1 MLINLLLY
9 VLLFI
14 NFTFSQVYQNGEY
27 VNNLF
32 GNICGN
38 GGSEWSLSTKELN
51 NVIFI
56 SSFASWFKHKG
67 VEVIGAGMDWN
78 NPYSCKEWAK
88 NFNLTSPILDDS
100 EGDKIY
106 NYFGNGVVP
115 YNIVIDRNGQL
126 VYSAS
131 GFNKNEIV
139 SAIKKGLK
147 QSKKENPLLKETQ
160 LKQQN
165 KTRYMQLR
173 ENKGFD

>member
-1 MLINLLLY
+1 
-9 VLLFI
+9 
-14 NFTFSQVYQNGEY
+14 
-27 VNNLF
+27 
-32 GNICGN
+32 
-38 GGSEWSLSTKELN
+38 
-51 NVIFI
+51 
-56 SSFASWFKHKG
+56 
-67 VEVIGAGMDWN
+67 MDWN

-88 NFNLTSPILDDS
+88 NFNLTYPILDDS

>member
-56 SSFASWFKHKG
+56 SSFASW
-67 VEVIGAGMDWN
+67 
-78 NPYSCKEWAK
+78 
-88 NFNLTSPILDDS
+88 
-100 EGDKIY
+100 
-106 NYFGNGVVP
+106 
-115 YNIVIDRNGQL
+115 
-126 VYSAS
+126 
-131 GFNKNEIV
+131 
-139 SAIKKGLK
+139 
-147 QSKKENPLLKETQ
+147 
-160 LKQQN
+160 
-165 KTRYMQLR
+165 
-173 ENKGFD
+173 